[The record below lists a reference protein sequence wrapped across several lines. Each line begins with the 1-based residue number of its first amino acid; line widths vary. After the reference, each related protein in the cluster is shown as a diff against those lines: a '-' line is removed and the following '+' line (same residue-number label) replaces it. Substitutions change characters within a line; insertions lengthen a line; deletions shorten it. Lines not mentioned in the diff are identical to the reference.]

1 MFEKVKESIAS
12 KMRSFLKIYT
22 ANGQSFN
29 IDELLD
35 FDSNV
40 AVNKIWYRG
49 ESYELN
55 QLYKQLDDNQYGFW
69 ESVPTAGIEIRK
81 IHTGLPKTIVN
92 TLANV
97 VADDL
102 QDVKFN
108 SEADNSLWR
117 DIAKENTFDVLVKS
131 AISKTLYTG
140 DGSFK
145 ISIDTD
151 ISQLPIVEFYEAD
164 RIQLVRKRGRITEI
178 IFKTA
183 YSKDTATYILYEHY
197 GKGYIHYELKNA
209 YDKVVDLST
218 IPQTE
223 GLTNITW
230 DGDFMLA
237 EYVHFYSSDKFDG
250 RGQSIF
256 DAKRDN
262 FDALDEAWSQWVDAL
277 RAGRTKTYIPEN
289 LIPRNPNTGE
299 LVRPNSFDN
308 RFIKL
313 APSMAENDS
322 GKIDMESAPI
332 QHESY
337 LSTYITALDLC
348 LQGVISPSTLGIDV
362 KKLDNAEAQ
371 REKEKATLYT
381 RQTIVSELQ
390 RVLPALIQGIFYA
403 YQTLNKLP
411 LEEVECDVT
420 FGEYANP
427 SFESQVE
434 TVGKAKTQ
442 GIMSIDACVDE
453 LYGDSRDDEW
463 KKEEVARL
471 KAEQGIA
478 TDMEEPAVNLDM
490 PQIEEE
496 IEDEEGTSGPSESL
510 S

>member
-1 MFEKVKESIAS
+1 MFEKVKESIAH

-22 ANGQSFN
+22 ANGKSFN

-49 ESYELN
+49 ESYELS

-69 ESVPTAGIEIRK
+69 GSVPTAGIEIRK
-81 IHTGLPKTIVN
+81 IHTGLPKIMVN
-92 TLANV
+92 LLSSV
-97 VADDL
+97 VADDM
-102 QDVKFN
+102 QDVQFT
-108 SEADNSLWR
+108 SEADNTLWH
-117 DIAKENTFDVLVKS
+117 DIAEENTFDTLVKS
-131 AISKTLYTG
+131 AINKTLYTG
-140 DGSFK
+140 DGAFK

-151 ISQLPIVEFYEAD
+151 ISQLPIIEFFEAD
-164 RIQLVRKRGRITEI
+164 RIKLKRKRGRVVEI

-183 YSKDTATYILYEHY
+183 YSKDANTYILYEHY
-197 GKGYIHYELKNA
+197 GKGYIRYELKNSF
-209 YDKVVDLST
+209 DKEVELDTLE
-218 IPQTE
+218 QTA
-223 GLTNITW
+223 GLNNIEW

-237 EYVHFYSSDKFDG
+237 EYVSFYSSDKFEG
-250 RGQSIF
+250 RGQSVF

-262 FDALDEAWSQWVDAL
+262 FDALDETWSQWVDAL

-299 LVRPNSFDN
+299 LLKPNAFDN
-308 RFIKL
+308 RFLKL
-313 APSMAENDS
+313 APSMSENND
-322 GKIDMESAPI
+322 GKVSTESAII
-332 QHESY
+332 QHDSY
-337 LSTYITALDLC
+337 LATYITALDLC
-348 LQGVISPSTLGIDV
+348 LQGLISPSTLGIDT

-390 RVLPALIQGIFYA
+390 RVLPALIQSVFYA

-411 LEEVECDVT
+411 LNDVECDVT

-434 TVGKAKTQ
+434 TVGKAKAQ
-442 GIMSIDACVDE
+442 GIMSIEASIDE

-463 KKEEVARL
+463 KKEEVERL
-471 KAEQGIA
+471 KAEQGIV
-478 TDMEEPAVNLDM
+478 TGVQEPAVNMDLV
-490 PQIEEE
+490 E
-496 IEDEEGTSGPSESL
+496 
-510 S
+510 

>member
-12 KMRSFLKIYT
+12 KMRSFLKIHT
-22 ANGQSFN
+22 ANGKSFN

-69 ESVPTAGIEIRK
+69 GSVPTAGIEIRK
-81 IHTGLPKTIVN
+81 IHTGLPKIMVN
-92 TLANV
+92 LLSSV
-97 VADDL
+97 VADDM
-102 QDVKFN
+102 QDVQFT
-108 SEADNSLWR
+108 SEADNALWR
-117 DIAKENTFDVLVKS
+117 DIAEENTFDTLVKS
-131 AISKTLYTG
+131 AINKTLYTG
-140 DGSFK
+140 DGAFK

-151 ISQLPIVEFYEAD
+151 ISQLPIIEFFEAD
-164 RIQLVRKRGRITEI
+164 RIKVKRKRGRIVEI
-178 IFKTA
+178 VFKTA
-183 YSKDTATYILYEHY
+183 YSKDANTYILYEHY
-197 GKGYIHYELKNA
+197 GNGYIRYELKNSF
-209 YDKVVDLST
+209 DKDVELAT
-218 IPQTE
+218 LEQTA
-223 GLTNITW
+223 GLNNIEW

-237 EYVHFYSSDKFDG
+237 EYVSFYSSDKFEG
-250 RGQSIF
+250 RGQSVF

-262 FDALDEAWSQWVDAL
+262 FDALDETWSQWIDAL

-299 LVRPNSFDN
+299 LLKPNAFDN

-313 APSMAENDS
+313 APSMSENND
-322 GKIDMESAPI
+322 GKINTESAPI
-332 QHESY
+332 QHDSY
-337 LSTYITALDLC
+337 LATYITALDLC

-390 RVLPALIQGIFYA
+390 RVLPALIQSVFYA

-411 LEEVECDVT
+411 LNEVECDVT

-434 TVGKAKTQ
+434 TVGKAKAQ
-442 GIMSIDACVDE
+442 GIMSIEASIDE

-463 KKEEVARL
+463 KKEEVERL
-471 KAEQGIA
+471 KAEQGIV
-478 TDMEEPAVNLDM
+478 TDMQEPAVNMDL
-490 PQIEEE
+490 Q
-496 IEDEEGTSGPSESL
+496 
-510 S
+510 

>member
-22 ANGQSFN
+22 ANGKSFN
-29 IDELLD
+29 INELLD

-49 ESYELN
+49 ESYELS

-69 ESVPTAGIEIRK
+69 GSVPTAGIEIRK

-140 DGSFK
+140 DGAFK

-151 ISQLPIVEFYEAD
+151 ISQLPIVEFFEAD
-164 RIQLVRKRGRITEI
+164 RIKVKRKRGRITEI

-183 YSKDTATYILYEHY
+183 YSKDANTYILYEKY
-197 GKGYIHYELKNA
+197 GKGYIKYELRNSF
-209 YDKVVDLST
+209 DKEVDIESFEKT
-218 IPQTE
+218 A
-223 GLTNITW
+223 GLKDVTW

-237 EYVHFYSSDKFDG
+237 EYVSFYSSDKFEG

-299 LVRPNSFDN
+299 LLKPNTFDN

-313 APSMAENDS
+313 APNMSENND
-322 GKIDMESAPI
+322 GKINTESAPI
-332 QHESY
+332 QHDSY
-337 LSTYITALDLC
+337 LATYITALDLC

-381 RQTIVSELQ
+381 RQTIVAELQ
-390 RVLPALIQGIFYA
+390 RVLPVLIQSVFYA
-403 YQTLNKLP
+403 YQTLNKLS
-411 LEEVECDVT
+411 LDEVECDVT

-434 TVGKAKTQ
+434 TVGKAKAQ
-442 GIMSIDACVDE
+442 GIMSIEASIDE

-463 KKEEVARL
+463 KKEEVERL
-471 KAEQGIA
+471 KAEQGIV
-478 TDMEEPAVNLDM
+478 DVQEPAVNMDVM
-490 PQIEEE
+490 
-496 IEDEEGTSGPSESL
+496 
-510 S
+510 

>member
-12 KMRSFLKIYT
+12 KMRSFLKIHT
-22 ANGQSFN
+22 ANGKSFN

-69 ESVPTAGIEIRK
+69 GSVPTAGIEIRK
-81 IHTGLPKTIVN
+81 IHTGLPKIMVN
-92 TLANV
+92 LLSSV
-97 VADDL
+97 VADDM
-102 QDVKFN
+102 QDVKFT
-108 SEADNSLWR
+108 SEADNTLWH
-117 DIAKENTFDVLVKS
+117 DIAEENTFDTLVKS
-131 AISKTLYTG
+131 AINKTLYTG
-140 DGSFK
+140 DGAFK

-151 ISQLPIVEFYEAD
+151 ISQLPIIEFFEAD
-164 RIQLVRKRGRITEI
+164 RIKVKRKRGRVVEI
-178 IFKTA
+178 VFKTA
-183 YSKDTATYILYEHY
+183 YSKDANTYILYEHY
-197 GKGYIHYELKNA
+197 GKGYIRYELKNSF
-209 YDKVVDLST
+209 DKEVELDTLE
-218 IPQTE
+218 QTA
-223 GLTNITW
+223 GLNNIEW

-237 EYVHFYSSDKFDG
+237 EYISFYSSDKFEG
-250 RGQSIF
+250 RGQSVF

-262 FDALDEAWSQWVDAL
+262 FDALDETWSQWIDAL

-299 LVRPNSFDN
+299 LLKPNTFDN

-313 APSMAENDS
+313 APSMSENND
-322 GKIDMESAPI
+322 GKVSTESANI
-332 QHESY
+332 QHDSY
-337 LSTYITALDLC
+337 LATYITALDLC
-348 LQGVISPSTLGIDV
+348 LQGLISPSTLGIDN

-390 RVLPALIQGIFYA
+390 RVLPALIQSVFYA

-411 LEEVECDVT
+411 LNEVECDVT

-434 TVGKAKTQ
+434 TVGKAKAQ
-442 GIMSIDACVDE
+442 GIMSIEASIDE

-463 KKEEVARL
+463 KKEEVERL
-471 KAEQGIA
+471 KAEQGIV
-478 TDMEEPAVNLDM
+478 TGMDEPAVNMDL
-490 PQIEEE
+490 Q
-496 IEDEEGTSGPSESL
+496 
-510 S
+510 

>member
-22 ANGQSFN
+22 ANGKSFN
-29 IDELLD
+29 INELLD

-49 ESYELN
+49 ESYELS

-69 ESVPTAGIEIRK
+69 GSVPTAGIEIRK

-117 DIAKENTFDVLVKS
+117 DIAKENTFDVLIKS

-140 DGSFK
+140 DGAFK

-151 ISQLPIVEFYEAD
+151 ISQLPIVEFFEAD
-164 RIQLVRKRGRITEI
+164 RVKVKRNRGRITEI

-183 YSKDTATYILYEHY
+183 YSKDTNTYILYEKY
-197 GKGYIHYELKNA
+197 GKGYIKYELKNA
-209 YDKVVDLST
+209 YGKDVELDTLEKT
-218 IPQTE
+218 A
-223 GLTNITW
+223 GLTDITW

-237 EYVHFYSSDKFDG
+237 EYVSFYSSDKFEG

-256 DAKRDN
+256 DSKRDN

-299 LVRPNSFDN
+299 LSKPNAFDN

-313 APSMAENDS
+313 APSMSENND
-322 GKIDMESAPI
+322 GKINTESAPI
-332 QHESY
+332 QHDSY
-337 LSTYITALDLC
+337 LATYITALDLC

-390 RVLPALIQGIFYA
+390 RVLPALIQSVFYA

-411 LEEVECDVT
+411 LNEVECDVT

-434 TVGKAKTQ
+434 TGGKAKAQ
-442 GIMSIDACVDE
+442 GIMSIEASIDE

-463 KKEEVARL
+463 KKEEVERL
-471 KAEQGIA
+471 KAEQGIV
-478 TDMEEPAVNLDM
+478 DVQEPAVNMDLV
-490 PQIEEE
+490 E
-496 IEDEEGTSGPSESL
+496 
-510 S
+510 

>member
-12 KMRSFLKIYT
+12 KMRSFLKIHT
-22 ANGQSFN
+22 ANGKSFN

-69 ESVPTAGIEIRK
+69 GSVPTAGIEIRK
-81 IHTGLPKTIVN
+81 IHTGLPKIMVN
-92 TLANV
+92 LLSSV
-97 VADDL
+97 VADDM
-102 QDVKFN
+102 QDVQFT
-108 SEADNSLWR
+108 SEADNTLWQ
-117 DIAKENTFDVLVKS
+117 DIAEENTFDTLVKS
-131 AISKTLYTG
+131 AINKTLYTG
-140 DGSFK
+140 DGAFK

-151 ISQLPIVEFYEAD
+151 ISQLPIIEFFEAD
-164 RIQLVRKRGRITEI
+164 RIKVKRKRGRVVEI
-178 IFKTA
+178 VFKTA
-183 YSKDTATYILYEHY
+183 YSKDANTYILYEHY
-197 GKGYIHYELKNA
+197 GKGYIRYELKNSF
-209 YDKVVDLST
+209 DKEVELDTLE
-218 IPQTE
+218 QTA
-223 GLTNITW
+223 GLNNIEW

-237 EYVHFYSSDKFDG
+237 EYVSFYVSDKFEG
-250 RGQSIF
+250 RGQSVF

-262 FDALDEAWSQWVDAL
+262 FDALDETWSQWVDAL

-299 LVRPNSFDN
+299 LLKPNAFDN

-313 APSMAENDS
+313 APSMSENND
-322 GKIDMESAPI
+322 GKVSTESANI
-332 QHESY
+332 QHDSY
-337 LSTYITALDLC
+337 LATYITALDLC
-348 LQGVISPSTLGIDV
+348 LQGLISPSTLGIDN

-381 RQTIVSELQ
+381 RQTIVAELQ
-390 RVLPALIQGIFYA
+390 RVLPALIQSVFYA

-411 LEEVECDVT
+411 LNDVECDVT

-434 TVGKAKTQ
+434 TVGKAKAQ
-442 GIMSIDACVDE
+442 GIMSIEASIDE

-463 KKEEVARL
+463 KKEEVERL
-471 KAEQGIA
+471 KAEQGIV
-478 TDMEEPAVNLDM
+478 TDMQEPAVNMDL
-490 PQIEEE
+490 Q
-496 IEDEEGTSGPSESL
+496 
-510 S
+510 

>member
-1 MFEKVKESIAS
+1 MFEKIKESIAS
-12 KMRSFLKIYT
+12 KMRSFLKIHT
-22 ANGQSFN
+22 ANGKSFN

-49 ESYELN
+49 ESYELS
-55 QLYKQLDDNQYGFW
+55 QLYRQLDDNQYGFW
-69 ESVPTAGIEIRK
+69 GSVPTAGVEIRK
-81 IHTGLPKTIVN
+81 IHTGLPKTMVN

-102 QDVKFN
+102 QDVKFT

-140 DGSFK
+140 DGAFK

-151 ISQLPIVEFYEAD
+151 ISQLPIIEFFEAD
-164 RIQLVRKRGRITEI
+164 RIKVKRQRGRITEI

-183 YSKDTATYILYEHY
+183 YSKDTNTYILYEHY
-197 GKGYIHYELKNA
+197 GKGYIRYELKNA
-209 YDKVVDLST
+209 YDKDVELDTLEKT
-218 IPQTE
+218 A
-223 GLTNITW
+223 GLTDVTW
-230 DGDFMLA
+230 DGNFMLA
-237 EYVHFYSSDKFDG
+237 EYVSFYSSDKFEG

-289 LIPRNPNTGE
+289 LIPRNPKTGE
-299 LVRPNSFDN
+299 LLKPNTFDN

-313 APSMAENDS
+313 APSMSENND
-322 GKIDMESAPI
+322 GKVSTESANI
-332 QHESY
+332 QHDSY
-337 LSTYITALDLC
+337 LATYITALDLC
-348 LQGVISPSTLGIDV
+348 LQGLISPSTLGIDN

-381 RQTIVSELQ
+381 RQTIVAELQ
-390 RVLPALIQGIFYA
+390 RVLPVLIQSVFHA

-411 LEEVECDVT
+411 LNEVECDVT

-434 TVGKAKTQ
+434 TVGKAKAQ
-442 GIMSIDACVDE
+442 GIMSIEASIDE
-453 LYGDSRDDEW
+453 LYGDSRDDDW

-471 KAEQGIA
+471 KAEQGIV
-478 TDMEEPAVNLDM
+478 DVQEPAVNMDVM
-490 PQIEEE
+490 
-496 IEDEEGTSGPSESL
+496 
-510 S
+510 

>member
-12 KMRSFLKIYT
+12 KMRSFLKIHT
-22 ANGQSFN
+22 ANGKSFN

-69 ESVPTAGIEIRK
+69 GSVPTAGIEIRK
-81 IHTGLPKTIVN
+81 IHTGLPKIMVN
-92 TLANV
+92 LLSSV
-97 VADDL
+97 VADDM
-102 QDVKFN
+102 QDVKFT
-108 SEADNSLWR
+108 SEADNTLWH
-117 DIAKENTFDVLVKS
+117 DIAEENTFDTLVKS
-131 AISKTLYTG
+131 AINKTLYTG
-140 DGSFK
+140 DGAFK

-151 ISQLPIVEFYEAD
+151 ISQLPIIEFFEAD
-164 RIQLVRKRGRITEI
+164 RIKVKRKRGRVVEI

-183 YSKDTATYILYEHY
+183 YSKDANTYILYEHY
-197 GKGYIHYELKNA
+197 GKGYIRYELKNSF
-209 YDKVVDLST
+209 DKDVELDTLE
-218 IPQTE
+218 QTA
-223 GLTNITW
+223 GLTNIEW

-237 EYVHFYSSDKFDG
+237 EYISFYSSDKFEG
-250 RGQSIF
+250 RGQSVF

-262 FDALDEAWSQWVDAL
+262 FDALDETWSQWIDAL

-299 LVRPNSFDN
+299 LLKPNAFDN

-313 APSMAENDS
+313 APSMSENND
-322 GKIDMESAPI
+322 GKVSTESANI
-332 QHESY
+332 QHDSY
-337 LSTYITALDLC
+337 LATYITALDLC
-348 LQGVISPSTLGIDV
+348 LQGLISPSTLGIDN

-381 RQTIVSELQ
+381 RQTIVAELQ
-390 RVLPALIQGIFYA
+390 RVLPALIQSVFYA

-411 LEEVECDVT
+411 LNDVECDVT

-434 TVGKAKTQ
+434 TVGKAKAQ
-442 GIMSIDACVDE
+442 GIMSIEASIDE

-463 KKEEVARL
+463 KKEEVERL
-471 KAEQGIA
+471 KAEQGIV
-478 TDMEEPAVNLDM
+478 DVQEPAVNMDL
-490 PQIEEE
+490 Q
-496 IEDEEGTSGPSESL
+496 
-510 S
+510 

>member
-1 MFEKVKESIAS
+1 MFEKVKESIAN

-22 ANGQSFN
+22 ANGQSFKIN
-29 IDELLD
+29 ELLD

-49 ESYELN
+49 ESYELS

-69 ESVPTAGIEIRK
+69 GSVPTAGIEIRK
-81 IHTGLPKTIVN
+81 IHTGLPKTMVN
-92 TLANV
+92 ILSGV
-97 VADDL
+97 VADDM
-102 QDVKFN
+102 QDVQFT
-108 SEADNSLWR
+108 SEADNTLWR
-117 DIAKENTFDVLVKS
+117 DIARENTFDVLVKS
-131 AISKTLYTG
+131 AISKVLYTG
-140 DGSFK
+140 DGAFK

-151 ISQLPIVEFYEAD
+151 ISQLPIIEFFEAD
-164 RIQLVRKRGRITEI
+164 RIKVNRKRGRITEI
-178 IFKTA
+178 VFKTA
-183 YSKDTATYILYEHY
+183 YSKDTNTYILYEHY
-197 GKGYIHYELKNA
+197 GKGYIRYELKNSF
-209 YDKVVDLST
+209 DKDVELDTLE
-218 IPQTE
+218 QTA
-223 GLTNITW
+223 GLNNIEW

-237 EYVHFYSSDKFDG
+237 EYISFYSSDKFEG
-250 RGQSIF
+250 RGQSVF

-299 LVRPNSFDN
+299 LLKPNAFDN

-313 APSMAENDS
+313 APSMSENSD
-322 GKIDMESAPI
+322 GKISTESAEI
-332 QHESY
+332 QYNSY
-337 LSTYITALDLC
+337 LATYITALDLC
-348 LQGVISPSTLGIDV
+348 LQGLISPSTLGIDT

-390 RVLPALIQGIFYA
+390 RVLPVLIQSVFYA

-411 LEEVECDVT
+411 LNEVECDVT

-434 TVGKAKTQ
+434 TVGKAKAQ
-442 GIMSIDACVDE
+442 GIMSIEASIDE

-463 KKEEVARL
+463 KKEEVERL
-471 KAEQGIA
+471 KAEQGIV
-478 TDMEEPAVNLDM
+478 TDMEEPALNMDLV
-490 PQIEEE
+490 
-496 IEDEEGTSGPSESL
+496 
-510 S
+510 

>member
-12 KMRSFLKIYT
+12 KMRSFLKIHT
-22 ANGQSFN
+22 ANGKSFN

-69 ESVPTAGIEIRK
+69 GSVPTAGIEIRK
-81 IHTGLPKTIVN
+81 IHTGLPKIMVN
-92 TLANV
+92 LLSSV
-97 VADDL
+97 VADDM
-102 QDVKFN
+102 QDVKFT
-108 SEADNSLWR
+108 SEADNILWR
-117 DIAKENTFDVLVKS
+117 DIAEENTFDTLVKS
-131 AISKTLYTG
+131 AINKTLYTG
-140 DGSFK
+140 DGAFK

-151 ISQLPIVEFYEAD
+151 ISQLPIIEFFEAD
-164 RIQLVRKRGRITEI
+164 RIKVKRKRGRVVEI

-183 YSKDTATYILYEHY
+183 YSKDTNTYILYEHY
-197 GKGYIHYELKNA
+197 GKGYIRYELKNSF
-209 YDKVVDLST
+209 DKDVELDTLE
-218 IPQTE
+218 QTA
-223 GLTNITW
+223 GLTNIEW

-237 EYVHFYSSDKFDG
+237 EYINFYSSDKFEG
-250 RGQSIF
+250 RGQSVF

-262 FDALDEAWSQWVDAL
+262 FDALDETWSQWVDAL

-299 LVRPNSFDN
+299 LLKPNAFDN

-313 APSMAENDS
+313 APSMSENND
-322 GKIDMESAPI
+322 GKVSTESANI
-332 QHESY
+332 QHDSY
-337 LSTYITALDLC
+337 LATYITALDLC
-348 LQGVISPSTLGIDV
+348 LQGLISPSTLGIDN

-381 RQTIVSELQ
+381 RQTIVAVLQ
-390 RVLPALIQGIFYA
+390 RVLPALIQSVFYA

-411 LEEVECDVT
+411 LNDVECDVT

-434 TVGKAKTQ
+434 TVGKAKAQ
-442 GIMSIDACVDE
+442 GIMSIEASIDE

-463 KKEEVARL
+463 KKEEVERL
-471 KAEQGIA
+471 KAEQGIV
-478 TDMEEPAVNLDM
+478 TGMDEPAVSMDL
-490 PQIEEE
+490 Q
-496 IEDEEGTSGPSESL
+496 
-510 S
+510 

>member
-12 KMRSFLKIYT
+12 KMRSFLKIHT
-22 ANGQSFN
+22 ANGKSFN

-69 ESVPTAGIEIRK
+69 GSVPTAGIEIRK
-81 IHTGLPKTIVN
+81 IHTGLPKIMVN
-92 TLANV
+92 LLSSI
-97 VADDL
+97 VADDM
-102 QDVKFN
+102 QDVKFT
-108 SEADNSLWR
+108 SEADNTLWH
-117 DIAKENTFDVLVKS
+117 DIAEENTFDTLVKS
-131 AISKTLYTG
+131 AINKTLYTG
-140 DGSFK
+140 DGAFK

-151 ISQLPIVEFYEAD
+151 ISQLPIIEFFEAD
-164 RIQLVRKRGRITEI
+164 RIKVKRKRGRVVEI

-183 YSKDTATYILYEHY
+183 YSKDTNTYILYEHY
-197 GKGYIHYELKNA
+197 GKGYIRYELKNSF
-209 YDKVVDLST
+209 DKDVELAT
-218 IPQTE
+218 LEQTA
-223 GLTNITW
+223 GLNNIEW

-237 EYVHFYSSDKFDG
+237 EYVSFYASDKFEG
-250 RGQSIF
+250 RGQSVF

-262 FDALDEAWSQWVDAL
+262 FDALDETWSQWIDAL

-299 LVRPNSFDN
+299 LLKPNAFDN

-313 APSMAENDS
+313 APSMSENND
-322 GKIDMESAPI
+322 GKVSTESANI
-332 QHESY
+332 QHDSY
-337 LSTYITALDLC
+337 LATYITALDLC
-348 LQGVISPSTLGIDV
+348 LQGLISPSTLGIDN

-381 RQTIVSELQ
+381 RQTIVAELQ
-390 RVLPALIQGIFYA
+390 RVLPVLIQSVFYA

-411 LEEVECDVT
+411 LNEVECDVT

-434 TVGKAKTQ
+434 TVGKAKAQ
-442 GIMSIDACVDE
+442 GIMSIEASIDE

-463 KKEEVARL
+463 KKEEVERL
-471 KAEQGIA
+471 KAEQGIV
-478 TDMEEPAVNLDM
+478 DVQEQAVNMDL
-490 PQIEEE
+490 Q
-496 IEDEEGTSGPSESL
+496 
-510 S
+510 

>member
-12 KMRSFLKIYT
+12 KMRSFLKIHT
-22 ANGQSFN
+22 ANGKSFN

-69 ESVPTAGIEIRK
+69 GSVPTAGIEIRK
-81 IHTGLPKTIVN
+81 IHTGLPKIMVN
-92 TLANV
+92 LLSSV
-97 VADDL
+97 VADDM
-102 QDVKFN
+102 QDVQFT
-108 SEADNSLWR
+108 SEADNTLWR
-117 DIAKENTFDVLVKS
+117 DIAEENTFDTLVKS
-131 AISKTLYTG
+131 AINKTLYTG
-140 DGSFK
+140 DGAFK

-151 ISQLPIVEFYEAD
+151 ISKLPIIEFFEAD
-164 RIQLVRKRGRITEI
+164 RIKVKRKRGRVVEI

-183 YSKDTATYILYEHY
+183 YSKDANTYILYEHY
-197 GKGYIHYELKNA
+197 GKGYIRYELKNSF
-209 YDKVVDLST
+209 DKDVELDTLE
-218 IPQTE
+218 QTA
-223 GLTNITW
+223 GLNNIEW

-237 EYVHFYSSDKFDG
+237 EYVSFYSSDKFEG
-250 RGQSIF
+250 RGQSVF

-262 FDALDEAWSQWVDAL
+262 FDALDETWSQWVDAL

-299 LVRPNSFDN
+299 LLKPNAFDN

-313 APSMAENDS
+313 APSMSENND
-322 GKIDMESAPI
+322 GKVSTESANI
-332 QHESY
+332 QHDSY
-337 LSTYITALDLC
+337 LATYITALDLC
-348 LQGVISPSTLGIDV
+348 LQGLISPSTLGIDT

-381 RQTIVSELQ
+381 RQTIVTELQ
-390 RVLPALIQGIFYA
+390 RVLPALIQSVFYA

-411 LEEVECDVT
+411 LNDVECDVT

-434 TVGKAKTQ
+434 TVGKAKAQ
-442 GIMSIDACVDE
+442 GIMSIEASIDE

-463 KKEEVARL
+463 KKEEVERL
-471 KAEQGIA
+471 KAEQGIV
-478 TDMEEPAVNLDM
+478 TGVQEPAVNMDLV
-490 PQIEEE
+490 E
-496 IEDEEGTSGPSESL
+496 
-510 S
+510 

>member
-12 KMRSFLKIYT
+12 KMRSFLKIHT
-22 ANGQSFN
+22 ANGKSFN

-69 ESVPTAGIEIRK
+69 GSVPTAGIEIRK
-81 IHTGLPKTIVN
+81 IHTGLPKIMVN
-92 TLANV
+92 LLSSV
-97 VADDL
+97 VADDM
-102 QDVKFN
+102 QDVKFT
-108 SEADNSLWR
+108 SEADNTLWH
-117 DIAKENTFDVLVKS
+117 DIAEENTFDTLVKS
-131 AISKTLYTG
+131 AINKTLYTG
-140 DGSFK
+140 DGAFK

-151 ISQLPIVEFYEAD
+151 ISQLPIIEFFEAD
-164 RIQLVRKRGRITEI
+164 RIKVKRKRGRVVEI

-183 YSKDTATYILYEHY
+183 YSKDANTYILYEHY
-197 GKGYIHYELKNA
+197 GKGYIRYELKNSF
-209 YDKVVDLST
+209 DKDVELAT
-218 IPQTE
+218 LEQTA
-223 GLTNITW
+223 GLNNIEW

-237 EYVHFYSSDKFDG
+237 EYISFYSSDKFEG
-250 RGQSIF
+250 RGQSVF

-262 FDALDEAWSQWVDAL
+262 FDALDETWSQWIDAL

-299 LVRPNSFDN
+299 LLKPNTFDN

-313 APSMAENDS
+313 APSMSENND
-322 GKIDMESAPI
+322 GKVSTESANI
-332 QHESY
+332 QHDSY
-337 LSTYITALDLC
+337 LATYITALDLC
-348 LQGVISPSTLGIDV
+348 LQGLISPSTLGIDN

-381 RQTIVSELQ
+381 RQTIVAELQ
-390 RVLPALIQGIFYA
+390 RVLPALIQSVFYA

-411 LEEVECDVT
+411 LNEVECDVT

-434 TVGKAKTQ
+434 TVGKAKAQ
-442 GIMSIDACVDE
+442 GIMSIEASIDE

-463 KKEEVARL
+463 KKEEVERL
-471 KAEQGIA
+471 KAEQGIV
-478 TDMEEPAVNLDM
+478 TGMDEPAVNMDL
-490 PQIEEE
+490 Q
-496 IEDEEGTSGPSESL
+496 
-510 S
+510 

>member
-22 ANGQSFN
+22 ANGKSFN
-29 IDELLD
+29 INELLD

-69 ESVPTAGIEIRK
+69 GSVPTAGIEIRK

-102 QDVKFN
+102 QDVKFT
-108 SEADNSLWR
+108 SEADNTLWR
-117 DIAKENTFDVLVKS
+117 NIATENVFDALVKT

-140 DGSFK
+140 DGAFK

-151 ISQLPIVEFYEAD
+151 ISQLPIIEFFEAD
-164 RIQLVRKRGRITEI
+164 RIKVKRQRGRITEI
-178 IFKTA
+178 VFKTA
-183 YSKDTATYILYEHY
+183 YSKDTNTYILYEKY
-197 GKGYIHYELKNA
+197 GKGYIKYELKNA
-209 YDKVVDLST
+209 YGKDVELDTLEKT
-218 IPQTE
+218 A
-223 GLTNITW
+223 GLTDITW

-237 EYVHFYSSDKFDG
+237 EYISFYSSDKFEG
-250 RGQSIF
+250 RGQSVF

-262 FDALDEAWSQWVDAL
+262 FDALDEAWSQWIDAL

-299 LVRPNSFDN
+299 LLKPNTFDN

-313 APSMAENDS
+313 APSMSENND
-322 GKIDMESAPI
+322 GKVSTESANI
-332 QHESY
+332 QHDSY
-337 LSTYITALDLC
+337 LATYITALDLC
-348 LQGVISPSTLGIDV
+348 LQGLISPSTLGIDN

-381 RQTIVSELQ
+381 RQTIVAELQ
-390 RVLPALIQGIFYA
+390 RVLPALIQSVFYA

-411 LEEVECDVT
+411 LDEVECDVT

-434 TVGKAKTQ
+434 TVGKAKAQ
-442 GIMSIDACVDE
+442 GIMSIEASIDE
-453 LYGDSRDDEW
+453 LYGDSRDDKW
-463 KKEEVARL
+463 KKEEVERL
-471 KAEQGIA
+471 KSEQGIV
-478 TDMEEPAVNLDM
+478 DVEEPAVNIDL
-490 PQIEEE
+490 Q
-496 IEDEEGTSGPSESL
+496 
-510 S
+510 

>member
-12 KMRSFLKIYT
+12 KMRSFLKIHT
-22 ANGQSFN
+22 ANGKSFN

-69 ESVPTAGIEIRK
+69 GSVPTAGIEIRK
-81 IHTGLPKTIVN
+81 IHTGLPKIMVN
-92 TLANV
+92 LLSSI
-97 VADDL
+97 VADDM
-102 QDVKFN
+102 QDVQFT
-108 SEADNSLWR
+108 SEADNTLWR
-117 DIAKENTFDVLVKS
+117 DIAEENTFDTLVKS
-131 AISKTLYTG
+131 AINKTLYTG
-140 DGSFK
+140 DGAFK

-151 ISQLPIVEFYEAD
+151 ISQLPIIEFFEAD
-164 RIQLVRKRGRITEI
+164 RIKVKRKRGRVVEI
-178 IFKTA
+178 VFKTA
-183 YSKDTATYILYEHY
+183 YSKDANTYILYEHY
-197 GKGYIHYELKNA
+197 GKGYIRYELKNSF
-209 YDKVVDLST
+209 DKEVELAT
-218 IPQTE
+218 LEQTA
-223 GLTNITW
+223 GLNNIEW

-237 EYVHFYSSDKFDG
+237 EYVSFYSSDKFEG
-250 RGQSIF
+250 RGQSVF

-262 FDALDEAWSQWVDAL
+262 FDALDETWSQWIDAL

-299 LVRPNSFDN
+299 LLKPNAFDN

-313 APSMAENDS
+313 APSMSENND
-322 GKIDMESAPI
+322 GKVSTESANI
-332 QHESY
+332 QHDSY
-337 LSTYITALDLC
+337 LATYITALDLC
-348 LQGVISPSTLGIDV
+348 LQGLISPSTLGIDT

-381 RQTIVSELQ
+381 RQTIVTELQ
-390 RVLPALIQGIFYA
+390 RVLPVLIQSVFYA

-411 LEEVECDVT
+411 LNEVECDVT

-434 TVGKAKTQ
+434 TVGKAKAQ
-442 GIMSIDACVDE
+442 GIMSIEASIDE

-463 KKEEVARL
+463 KKEEVERL
-471 KAEQGIA
+471 KAEQGIV
-478 TDMEEPAVNLDM
+478 TDMQEPAVSMDL
-490 PQIEEE
+490 Q
-496 IEDEEGTSGPSESL
+496 
-510 S
+510 

>member
-22 ANGQSFN
+22 ANGKSFN
-29 IDELLD
+29 INELLD

-69 ESVPTAGIEIRK
+69 GSVPTAGIEIRK
-81 IHTGLPKTIVN
+81 IHTGLPKIMVN
-92 TLANV
+92 LLSSV
-97 VADDL
+97 VADDM
-102 QDVKFN
+102 QDVQFT
-108 SEADNSLWR
+108 SEADNTLWHN
-117 DIAKENTFDVLVKS
+117 IAKENTFDTLVKT
-131 AISKTLYTG
+131 AINKTLYTG
-140 DGSFK
+140 DGAFK

-151 ISQLPIVEFYEAD
+151 ISQLPIIEFFEAD
-164 RIQLVRKRGRITEI
+164 RIKVKRKRGRVVEI

-183 YSKDTATYILYEHY
+183 YSKDANTYILYEHY
-197 GKGYIHYELKNA
+197 GKGYIRYELKNSF
-209 YDKVVDLST
+209 DKDVELAT
-218 IPQTE
+218 LEQTA
-223 GLTNITW
+223 GLNNIEW

-237 EYVHFYSSDKFDG
+237 EYVSFYASDKFEG
-250 RGQSIF
+250 RGQSVF

-262 FDALDEAWSQWVDAL
+262 FDALDETWSQWIDAL

-299 LVRPNSFDN
+299 LLKPNTFDN

-313 APSMAENDS
+313 APSMSENND
-322 GKIDMESAPI
+322 GKVSTESANI
-332 QHESY
+332 QHDSY
-337 LSTYITALDLC
+337 LATYITALDLC
-348 LQGVISPSTLGIDV
+348 LQGLISPSTLGIDN

-381 RQTIVSELQ
+381 RQTIVAELQ
-390 RVLPALIQGIFYA
+390 RVLPALIQSVFYA

-411 LEEVECDVT
+411 LNDVECDVT

-434 TVGKAKTQ
+434 TVGKAKAQ
-442 GIMSIDACVDE
+442 GIMSIEASIDE

-463 KKEEVARL
+463 KKEEVERL
-471 KAEQGIA
+471 KAEQGIV
-478 TDMEEPAVNLDM
+478 DVQEPAVNMDL
-490 PQIEEE
+490 Q
-496 IEDEEGTSGPSESL
+496 
-510 S
+510 

>member
-22 ANGQSFN
+22 ANGKNFN

-49 ESYELN
+49 ESYELS
-55 QLYKQLDDNQYGFW
+55 QLYKQLDDNQFGFW
-69 ESVPTAGIEIRK
+69 GSVPTKGIEIRK
-81 IHTGLPKTIVN
+81 IHTGLPKTMVN
-92 TLANV
+92 ILSGV
-97 VADDL
+97 VTDDM
-102 QDVKFN
+102 QDVKFE
-108 SEADNSLWR
+108 SEAHNSLWR
-117 DIAKENTFDVLVKS
+117 DISKENTFDNLVKS
-131 AISKTLYTG
+131 TTSKVLYTG
-140 DGSFK
+140 DGAFK

-151 ISQLPIVEFYEAD
+151 ISQLPIIEFFEAD
-164 RIQLVRKRGRITEI
+164 RIHIKRKRGRITEI
-178 IFKTA
+178 VFKTA
-183 YSKDTATYILYEHY
+183 YTHNTSTYVLHEKY
-197 GKGYIHYELKNA
+197 GKGYIRYELKNA
-209 YDKVVDLST
+209 SDKVVELDSVPSLA
-218 IPQTE
+218 
-223 GLTNITW
+223 GLQNIEW

-237 EYVHFYSSDKFDG
+237 EYISFYSSDKFEG
-250 RGQSIF
+250 RGQSVF

-262 FDALDEAWSQWVDAL
+262 FDALDEAWSQWIDAL

-299 LVRPNSFDN
+299 LVTANTFDN

-313 APSMAENDS
+313 ASAQSENDNGKVATES
-322 GKIDMESAPI
+322 GKIQYEG
-332 QHESY
+332 Y

-348 LQGVISPSTLGIDV
+348 LQGLISPSTLGIDT

-381 RQTIVSELQ
+381 RQTIVAELQ
-390 RVLPALIQGIFYA
+390 RVLPALIQNVFNA
-403 YQTLNKLP
+403 YNTMNKLP
-411 LEEVECDVT
+411 LEDVTCDVA

-442 GIMSIDACVDE
+442 GIMSIEASVDE
-453 LYGDSRDDEW
+453 LYGNSRDDEW

-471 KAEQGIA
+471 KAEQGVVE
-478 TDMEEPAVNLDM
+478 MEEPALNLDL
-490 PQIEEE
+490 Q
-496 IEDEEGTSGPSESL
+496 
-510 S
+510 

>member
-12 KMRSFLKIYT
+12 KMRSFLKIHT
-22 ANGQSFN
+22 ANGKSFN

-69 ESVPTAGIEIRK
+69 GSVPTAGIEIRK
-81 IHTGLPKTIVN
+81 IHTGLPKIMVN
-92 TLANV
+92 LLSSV
-97 VADDL
+97 VADDM
-102 QDVKFN
+102 QDVKFT
-108 SEADNSLWR
+108 SEADNTLWH
-117 DIAKENTFDVLVKS
+117 DIAEENTFDTLVKS
-131 AISKTLYTG
+131 AINKTLYTG
-140 DGSFK
+140 DGAFK

-151 ISQLPIVEFYEAD
+151 ISQLPIIEFFEAD
-164 RIQLVRKRGRITEI
+164 RIKVKRKRGRVVEI
-178 IFKTA
+178 VFKTA
-183 YSKDTATYILYEHY
+183 YSKDANTYILYEHY
-197 GKGYIHYELKNA
+197 GKGYIRYELKNSF
-209 YDKVVDLST
+209 DKDVELDTLE
-218 IPQTE
+218 QTA
-223 GLTNITW
+223 GLTNIEW

-237 EYVHFYSSDKFDG
+237 EYISFYSSDKFEG
-250 RGQSIF
+250 RGQSVF

-262 FDALDEAWSQWVDAL
+262 FDALDETWSQWIDAL

-299 LVRPNSFDN
+299 LLKPNAFDN

-313 APSMAENDS
+313 APSMSENND
-322 GKIDMESAPI
+322 GKVSTESANI
-332 QHESY
+332 QHDSY
-337 LSTYITALDLC
+337 LATYITALDLC
-348 LQGVISPSTLGIDV
+348 LQGLISPSTLGIDN

-390 RVLPALIQGIFYA
+390 RVLPALIQSVFYA

-411 LEEVECDVT
+411 LNEVECDVT

-434 TVGKAKTQ
+434 TVGKAKAQ
-442 GIMSIDACVDE
+442 GIMSIEASIDE

-463 KKEEVARL
+463 KKEEVERL
-471 KAEQGIA
+471 KAEQGIV
-478 TDMEEPAVNLDM
+478 DVQEPAVNMDL
-490 PQIEEE
+490 Q
-496 IEDEEGTSGPSESL
+496 
-510 S
+510 

>member
-22 ANGQSFN
+22 ANGKSFN
-29 IDELLD
+29 INELLD

-49 ESYELN
+49 ESYELS

-69 ESVPTAGIEIRK
+69 GSVPTAGIEIRK
-81 IHTGLPKTIVN
+81 IHTGLPKIMIN
-92 TLANV
+92 LLSSV
-97 VADDL
+97 VADDM
-102 QDVKFN
+102 QDVQFT
-108 SEADNSLWR
+108 SEADNTLWR
-117 DIAKENTFDVLVKS
+117 DIAKENVFDTLVKS
-131 AISKTLYTG
+131 AINKTLYTG
-140 DGSFK
+140 DGAFK

-151 ISQLPIVEFYEAD
+151 ISQLPIIEFFEAD
-164 RIQLVRKRGRITEI
+164 RIKVKRKRGRITEI

-183 YSKDTATYILYEHY
+183 YSKDTNTYILYEKY
-197 GKGYIHYELKNA
+197 GKGYIKYELKNSF
-209 YDKVVDLST
+209 DKEFELAT
-218 IPQTE
+218 LEQTA
-223 GLTNITW
+223 GLNNIEW

-237 EYVHFYSSDKFDG
+237 EYVSFYASDKFEG
-250 RGQSIF
+250 RGQSVF

-262 FDALDEAWSQWVDAL
+262 FDALDETWSQWIDAL

-299 LVRPNSFDN
+299 LLKPNAFDN

-313 APSMAENDS
+313 APSMSENSD
-322 GKIDMESAPI
+322 GKVSTESANI
-332 QHESY
+332 QHDSY
-337 LSTYITALDLC
+337 LATYITALDLC
-348 LQGVISPSTLGIDV
+348 LQGLISPSTLGIDN

-390 RVLPALIQGIFYA
+390 RVLPALIQSVFYA

-411 LEEVECDVT
+411 LNEVECDVT

-434 TVGKAKTQ
+434 TVGKAKAQ
-442 GIMSIDACVDE
+442 GIMSIEASIDE

-463 KKEEVARL
+463 KKEEVERL
-471 KAEQGIA
+471 KAEQGIV
-478 TDMEEPAVNLDM
+478 TDMQEPAVNMDL
-490 PQIEEE
+490 Q
-496 IEDEEGTSGPSESL
+496 
-510 S
+510 

>member
-12 KMRSFLKIYT
+12 KMRSFLKIHT
-22 ANGQSFN
+22 ANGKSFN

-69 ESVPTAGIEIRK
+69 GSVPTAGIEIRK
-81 IHTGLPKTIVN
+81 IHTGLPKIMVN
-92 TLANV
+92 LLSSV
-97 VADDL
+97 VADDM
-102 QDVKFN
+102 QDVKFT
-108 SEADNSLWR
+108 SEADNTLWH
-117 DIAKENTFDVLVKS
+117 DIATENVFDTLVKS
-131 AISKTLYTG
+131 AINKTLYTG
-140 DGSFK
+140 DGAFK

-151 ISQLPIVEFYEAD
+151 ISQLPIIEFFEAD
-164 RIQLVRKRGRITEI
+164 RIKVKRKRGRVVEI

-183 YSKDTATYILYEHY
+183 YSKDANTYILYEHY
-197 GKGYIHYELKNA
+197 GKGYIRYELKNSF
-209 YDKVVDLST
+209 DKDVDLAT
-218 IPQTE
+218 LEQTA
-223 GLTNITW
+223 GLTNIEW

-237 EYVHFYSSDKFDG
+237 EYISFYSSDKFEG
-250 RGQSIF
+250 RGQSVF

-262 FDALDEAWSQWVDAL
+262 FDALDETWSQWIDAL

-299 LVRPNSFDN
+299 LLKPNAFDN

-313 APSMAENDS
+313 APSMSENND
-322 GKIDMESAPI
+322 GKVSTESANI
-332 QHESY
+332 QHDSY
-337 LSTYITALDLC
+337 LATYITALDLC
-348 LQGVISPSTLGIDV
+348 LQGLISPSTLGIDN

-390 RVLPALIQGIFYA
+390 RVLPALIQSVFYA

-411 LEEVECDVT
+411 LNEVECDVT

-434 TVGKAKTQ
+434 TVGKAKAQ
-442 GIMSIDACVDE
+442 GIMSIEASIDE

-463 KKEEVARL
+463 KKEEVERL
-471 KAEQGIA
+471 KAEQGIV
-478 TDMEEPAVNLDM
+478 DVQEPAVNMDIM
-490 PQIEEE
+490 
-496 IEDEEGTSGPSESL
+496 
-510 S
+510 

>member
-1 MFEKVKESIAS
+1 MFEKVKESIAN
-12 KMRSFLKIYT
+12 KMRSFLKIHT
-22 ANGQSFN
+22 ANGKNFN

-55 QLYKQLDDNQYGFW
+55 QLYKQLDDNQYSFW
-69 ESVPTAGIEIRK
+69 GSVPTKGIEIRK
-81 IHTGLPKTIVN
+81 IHTGLPKVIVN
-92 TLANV
+92 TLSNV

-102 QDVKFN
+102 QDVKFA
-108 SEADNSLWR
+108 SEADNSLWK
-117 DIAKENTFDVLVKS
+117 DIARENTFDVLVKS
-131 AISKTLYTG
+131 SIGKVLYTG
-140 DGSFK
+140 DGAFK

-151 ISQLPIVEFYEAD
+151 ISQLPIIEFFEAD
-164 RIQLVRKRGRITEI
+164 RIKVKRKRGRITEI

-183 YSKDTATYILYEHY
+183 YSKDTSTYILYEKY
-197 GKGYIHYELKNA
+197 GKGYIKYELKDSF
-209 YDKVVDLST
+209 DKDVELST
-218 IPQTE
+218 LDKTA
-223 GLTNITW
+223 GLKDVTW

-237 EYVHFYSSDKFDG
+237 EYVSFFSSDKFEG
-250 RGQSIF
+250 RGQSVF
-256 DAKRDN
+256 DSKRDN

-299 LVRPNSFDN
+299 LLKPNTFDN

-313 APSMAENDS
+313 APSMSENND
-322 GKIDMESAPI
+322 GKINTESAPI
-332 QHESY
+332 QHDSY
-337 LSTYITALDLC
+337 LATYITALDLC
-348 LQGVISPSTLGIDV
+348 LQGIISPSTLGIDV

-390 RVLPALIQGIFYA
+390 RVLPVLIQSIFYA
-403 YQTLNKLP
+403 YQTLNHIP
-411 LEEVECDVT
+411 LNDVECDVT

-434 TVGKAKTQ
+434 TVGKAKAQ
-442 GIMSIDACVDE
+442 GIMSIEASIDE

-471 KAEQGIA
+471 KAEQGIV
-478 TDMEEPAVNLDM
+478 DIQEPAVNMDVL
-490 PQIEEE
+490 
-496 IEDEEGTSGPSESL
+496 GTQ
-510 S
+510 